1 MCKIKAIFIKLFSNQ
16 KNALR
21 ALPSAATQGKIN
33 KQTNTNKK
41 NIAKGKKGG
50 ATLYN

>member
-21 ALPSAATQGKIN
+21 ALPSAATQGRIFM
-33 KQTNTNKK
+33 QTNTHKTK
-41 NIAKGKKGG
+41 NILQKVKR
-50 ATLYN
+50 